1 MSLKKLET
9 SEKKEARLAK
19 NRDAYRNRKTKETL
33 EHRAA

>member
-9 SEKKEARLAK
+9 SEKKEATLAK
-19 NRDAYRNRKTKETL
+19 NKGAYRNTKTKETL